1 MRAVARQRLAAIAH
15 QIGPCGELRFFLV
28 WNPDW
33 PVVVLTSLFMP
44 FFSRH
49 DDPMLQTVGSNQD
62 RKAGLA
68 DSELARQPRYNHFYP
83 RLNNCEMAHTLSERS
98 SRLRSSPEDTDAA
111 EPMG

>member
-1 MRAVARQRLAAIAH
+1 MI
-15 QIGPCGELRFFLV
+15 FLG
-28 WNPDW
+28 WDPDW